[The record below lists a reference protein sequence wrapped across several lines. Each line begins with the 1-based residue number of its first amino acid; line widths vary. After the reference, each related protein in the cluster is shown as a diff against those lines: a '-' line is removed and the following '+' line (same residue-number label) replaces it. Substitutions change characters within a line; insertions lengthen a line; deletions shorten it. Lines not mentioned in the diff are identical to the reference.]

1 MMNVQFEDPELENV
15 KSSIFKNSGDKIDFA
30 LEQMVEEILNSTSL
44 TEGKGNI
51 DDEITFEA
59 WS

>member
-1 MMNVQFEDPELENV
+1 MMNVQFEDSELENV